1 MQLLCNPFPYLNT
14 ERLQLRPLALS
25 DDHEI
30 LFHRSDPR
38 MLQYIDIE
46 RSHNLEDA
54 RRFIQKIEHF
64 VAENK
69 SVYWAICLK
78 NDPSLIGTICLWN
91 LDFENASAE
100 IGYGLHP
107 DFQGMGLMQEALEKV
122 VAYGRTE
129 MEAQNLSG
137 SVHPENAPSIRL
149 LEKNGFVR
157 TGEEDGLFVFTKRVR
172 DVRG

>member
-1 MQLLCNPFPYLNT
+1 MHLQCIPFPYLTT

-25 DDHEI
+25 DDQEI

-78 NDPSLIGTICLWN
+78 NNPMLIGTICMWN
-91 LDFENASAE
+91 LDEENASAD

-107 DFQGMGLMQEALEKV
+107 DFQGKGYMQEALEKV
-122 VAYGRTE
+122 
-129 MEAQNLSG
+129 MEFGFSVVQAQTLIG
-137 SVHPENAPSIRL
+137 VVHPENAPSIRL

-157 TGEEDGLFVFTKRVR
+157 TGEEDGLFVFIRSEK
-172 DVRG
+172 